1 MEAEIKNKI
10 STKNKIKL
18 NNGIEIPSIGYGTYQ
33 IRKKSEME
41 NSIKIAYD
49 NGYRLFDTAVMYGNE
64 NLIGNALV
72 KNKIPREEIFI
83 TTKILPSDMTYE
95 KTKNS
100 INESLKKLKL
110 KYLDMVLIHWPEVRI
125 KEDRIKVWKALE
137 ESVNEG
143 KVKCIGVSNF
153 LISHLKHIL
162 SICKIKPVINQIECN
177 PLYYDKETIDFCHME
192 NIIVE
197 AYCPLAEFNS
207 KLIKNKII
215 NDLSNKY
222 NKTVP
227 QIILKWI
234 MQKGIIPLPKS
245 VHKEYIIQ
253 NINLDDFE
261 ISNDDM
267 KLIDGLECGYKIDW
281 DPHRLE
287 DD

>member
-1 MEAEIKNKI
+1 MEVDNKNKI
-10 STKNKIKL
+10 STKNKLKL
-18 NNGIEIPSIGYGTYQ
+18 NNGMEIPCIGYGTYQ
-33 IRKKSEME
+33 IRKKSEIE

-64 NLIGNALV
+64 NLIGNALT
-72 KNKIPREEIFI
+72 KHKIPREEIFI

-95 KTKNS
+95 KSKKS
-100 INESLKKLKL
+100 IEESLKKLKL
-110 KYLDMVLIHWPEVRI
+110 KYIDMVLIHWPEVKK
-125 KEDRIKVWKALE
+125 KEDRINVWKAME

-153 LISHLKHIL
+153 LEGHLNHIL
-162 SICKIKPVINQIECN
+162 SNCKIKPVVNQIECN
-177 PLYYDKETIDFCHME
+177 PLYYDKETIDFCNSQ
-192 NIIVE
+192 NILIE
-197 AYCPLAEFNS
+197 AYCPLAEFDS

-215 NDLSNKY
+215 VDLSKKY

-281 DPHRLE
+281 DPHRVSV
-287 DD
+287 

>member
-1 MEAEIKNKI
+1 MEVDNKNKI
-10 STKNKIKL
+10 STKNKLKL
-18 NNGIEIPSIGYGTYQ
+18 NNGMEIPCIGYGTYQ
-33 IRKKSEME
+33 IRKKSEIE

-64 NLIGNALV
+64 NLIGNALT
-72 KNKIPREEIFI
+72 KHKIPREEIFI

-95 KTKNS
+95 KSKRS
-100 INESLKKLKL
+100 IEESLKKLKL
-110 KYLDMVLIHWPEVRI
+110 KYIDMVLIHWPEVKK
-125 KEDRIKVWKALE
+125 KEDRINVWKAME

-153 LISHLKHIL
+153 LEGHLNHIL
-162 SICKIKPVINQIECN
+162 SNCKIKPVINQIECN
-177 PLYYDKETIDFCHME
+177 PLYYDKETIDFCKSQ
-192 NIIVE
+192 NILIE
-197 AYCPLAEFNS
+197 AYCPLAEFDS

-215 NDLSNKY
+215 VDLSKKY

-261 ISNDDM
+261 INDDDM

-281 DPHRLE
+281 DPHRV
-287 DD
+287 D

>member
-1 MEAEIKNKI
+1 MEVDNKNKI
-10 STKNKIKL
+10 STKNKLKL
-18 NNGIEIPSIGYGTYQ
+18 NNGMEIPCIGYGTYQ
-33 IRKKSEME
+33 IRKKSEIE

-64 NLIGNALV
+64 NLIGNV
-72 KNKIPREEIFI
+72 FIKHKIPREDIFI

-95 KTKNS
+95 KSKRS
-100 INESLKKLKL
+100 IEESLKKLKL
-110 KYLDMVLIHWPEVRI
+110 KYIDMVLIHWPEVKK
-125 KEDRIKVWKALE
+125 KEDRINVWKAME

-153 LISHLKHIL
+153 LEGHLNHIL
-162 SICKIKPVINQIECN
+162 SNCKIKPVVNQIECN
-177 PLYYDKETIDFCHME
+177 PLYYDKETIDFCKSQ
-192 NIIVE
+192 NILIE
-197 AYCPLAEFNS
+197 AYCPLAEFDS

-215 NDLSNKY
+215 VDLSKKY

-261 ISNDDM
+261 INNDDM

-281 DPHRLE
+281 DPHRVSV
-287 DD
+287 

>member
-1 MEAEIKNKI
+1 MEGENNKKI
-10 STKNKIKL
+10 STKNKLKL
-18 NNGIEIPSIGYGTYQ
+18 NNGMEIPSIGYGTYQ
-33 IRKKSEME
+33 IRKKSEIE

-64 NLIGNALV
+64 NLLGNAFI
-72 KNKIPREEIFI
+72 KHKIPREEIFI

-95 KTKNS
+95 KSKKS
-100 INESLKKLKL
+100 IEESLKKLKL
-110 KYLDMVLIHWPEVRI
+110 KYIDMVLIHWPDVKK
-125 KEDRIKVWKALE
+125 KEDRINVWKAME

-153 LISHLKHIL
+153 LEGHLNHIL
-162 SICKIKPVINQIECN
+162 SNCKIKPVVNQIECN
-177 PLYYDKETIDFCHME
+177 PLYYDKQTIDFCKSQ
-192 NIIVE
+192 NILIE
-197 AYCPLAEFNS
+197 AYCPLAEFDS

-215 NDLSNKY
+215 VGLSNKY

-245 VHKEYIIQ
+245 VHKDYIIQ

-261 ISNDDM
+261 INNDDM

-281 DPHRLE
+281 DPHRV
-287 DD
+287 D

>member
-1 MEAEIKNKI
+1 MEGENKNKI
-10 STKNKIKL
+10 STKNKLKL
-18 NNGIEIPSIGYGTYQ
+18 NNGMEIPSIGYGTYQ
-33 IRKKSEME
+33 IRKKSEIE

-64 NLIGNALV
+64 NLLGNAFI
-72 KNKIPREEIFI
+72 KHKIPREEIFI

-95 KTKNS
+95 KSKKS
-100 INESLKKLKL
+100 IEESLKKLKL
-110 KYLDMVLIHWPEVRI
+110 KYIDMVLIHWPEVKK
-125 KEDRIKVWKALE
+125 KEDRINVWKAME

-153 LISHLKHIL
+153 LEGHLNHIL
-162 SICKIKPVINQIECN
+162 SNCKIKPVVNQIECN
-177 PLYYDKETIDFCHME
+177 PLYYDKQTIDFCKSQ
-192 NIIVE
+192 NILIE
-197 AYCPLAEFNS
+197 AYCPLAEFDS

-215 NDLSNKY
+215 VGLSNKY

-245 VHKEYIIQ
+245 VHKDYIIQ

-261 ISNDDM
+261 INNDDM

-281 DPHRLE
+281 DPHRVSV
-287 DD
+287 

>member
-1 MEAEIKNKI
+1 MEGENKNKI
-10 STKNKIKL
+10 STKNKLKL
-18 NNGIEIPSIGYGTYQ
+18 NNGMEIPSIGYGTYQ
-33 IRKKSEME
+33 IRKKSEIE

-64 NLIGNALV
+64 NLIGNAFI
-72 KNKIPREEIFI
+72 KHKIPREDIFI

-95 KTKNS
+95 KSKKS
-100 INESLKKLKL
+100 IEESLKKLKL
-110 KYLDMVLIHWPEVRI
+110 KYIDMVLIHWPEVKK
-125 KEDRIKVWKALE
+125 KEDRINVWKALE

-153 LISHLKHIL
+153 LEGHLNHIL
-162 SICKIKPVINQIECN
+162 SNCKIKPVVNQIECN
-177 PLYYDKETIDFCHME
+177 PLYYDKETIDFCKSQ
-192 NIIVE
+192 NILIE
-197 AYCPLAEFNS
+197 AYCPLAEFDS

-215 NDLSNKY
+215 VDLSKKY

-261 ISNDDM
+261 INNDDM

-281 DPHRLE
+281 DPHRVSV
-287 DD
+287 

>member
-1 MEAEIKNKI
+1 MEVDNKNKI
-10 STKNKIKL
+10 STKNKLKL
-18 NNGIEIPSIGYGTYQ
+18 NNGMEIPCIGYGTYQ
-33 IRKKSEME
+33 IRKKSEIE

-64 NLIGNALV
+64 NLLGNAFI
-72 KNKIPREEIFI
+72 KHKIPREEIFI

-95 KTKNS
+95 KSKKS
-100 INESLKKLKL
+100 IEESLKKLKL
-110 KYLDMVLIHWPEVRI
+110 KYIDMVLIHWPEVKK
-125 KEDRIKVWKALE
+125 KEDRINVWKAME

-153 LISHLKHIL
+153 LEDHLNHIL
-162 SICKIKPVINQIECN
+162 SNCKIKPVVNQIECN
-177 PLYYDKETIDFCHME
+177 PLYYDKQTIDFCKSQ
-192 NIIVE
+192 NILIE
-197 AYCPLAEFNS
+197 AYCPLAEFDS

-215 NDLSNKY
+215 VSLSNKY

-261 ISNDDM
+261 INNDDM

-281 DPHRLE
+281 DPHRVSV
-287 DD
+287 

>member
-1 MEAEIKNKI
+1 MEGENKNKI
-10 STKNKIKL
+10 STKNKLKL
-18 NNGIEIPSIGYGTYQ
+18 NNGMEIPSIGYGTYQ
-33 IRKKSEME
+33 IRKKSEIE

-64 NLIGNALV
+64 NLIGNAFI
-72 KNKIPREEIFI
+72 KHKIPREDIFI

-95 KTKNS
+95 KSKKS
-100 INESLKKLKL
+100 IEESLKKLKL
-110 KYLDMVLIHWPEVRI
+110 KYIDMVLIHWPDVKK
-125 KEDRIKVWKALE
+125 KEDRINVWKAME

-153 LISHLKHIL
+153 LEGHLNHIL
-162 SICKIKPVINQIECN
+162 SNCKIKPVVNQIECN
-177 PLYYDKETIDFCHME
+177 PLYYDKQTIDFCKSQ
-192 NIIVE
+192 NILIE
-197 AYCPLAEFNS
+197 AYCPLAEFDS

-215 NDLSNKY
+215 VGLSNKY

-245 VHKEYIIQ
+245 VHKDYIIQ

-261 ISNDDM
+261 INNDDM

-281 DPHRLE
+281 DPHRVSV
-287 DD
+287 

>member
-1 MEAEIKNKI
+1 MEVDNKNKI
-10 STKNKIKL
+10 STKNKLKL
-18 NNGIEIPSIGYGTYQ
+18 NNGMEIPCIGYGTYQ
-33 IRKKSEME
+33 IRKKSEIE

-64 NLIGNALV
+64 NLIGNV
-72 KNKIPREEIFI
+72 FIKHKIPREDIFI

-95 KTKNS
+95 KSKKS
-100 INESLKKLKL
+100 IEESLKKLKL
-110 KYLDMVLIHWPEVRI
+110 KYIDMVLIHWPEVKK
-125 KEDRIKVWKALE
+125 KEDRINVWKAME

-153 LISHLKHIL
+153 LEGHLNHIL
-162 SICKIKPVINQIECN
+162 SNCKIKPVVNQIECN
-177 PLYYDKETIDFCHME
+177 PLYYDKETIDFCKSQ
-192 NIIVE
+192 NILIE
-197 AYCPLAEFNS
+197 AYCPLAEFDS

-215 NDLSNKY
+215 VDLSKKY

-261 ISNDDM
+261 INNDDM

-281 DPHRLE
+281 DPHRVSV
-287 DD
+287 

>member
-1 MEAEIKNKI
+1 MEGENNKKI
-10 STKNKIKL
+10 STKNKLKL
-18 NNGIEIPSIGYGTYQ
+18 NNGMEIPSIGYGTYQ
-33 IRKKSEME
+33 IRKKSEIE

-64 NLIGNALV
+64 NLIGNALT
-72 KNKIPREEIFI
+72 KHKIPREEIFI

-95 KTKNS
+95 KSKRS
-100 INESLKKLKL
+100 IEESLKKLKL
-110 KYLDMVLIHWPEVRI
+110 KYIDMVLIHWPEVKK
-125 KEDRIKVWKALE
+125 KEDRINVWKAME

-153 LISHLKHIL
+153 LEGHLNHIL
-162 SICKIKPVINQIECN
+162 SNCKIKPVINQIECN
-177 PLYYDKETIDFCHME
+177 PLYYDKETIDFCKSQ
-192 NIIVE
+192 NILIE
-197 AYCPLAEFNS
+197 AYCPLAEFDS

-215 NDLSNKY
+215 VDLSKKY

-261 ISNDDM
+261 INDDDM

-281 DPHRLE
+281 DPHRV
-287 DD
+287 D

>member
-1 MEAEIKNKI
+1 MEGENNKKI
-10 STKNKIKL
+10 STKNKLKL
-18 NNGIEIPSIGYGTYQ
+18 NNGMEIPSIGYGTYQ
-33 IRKKSEME
+33 IRKKSEIE

-64 NLIGNALV
+64 NLIGNALT
-72 KNKIPREEIFI
+72 KHKIPREEIFI

-95 KTKNS
+95 KSKKS
-100 INESLKKLKL
+100 IEESLKKLKL
-110 KYLDMVLIHWPEVRI
+110 KYIDMVLIHWPDVKK
-125 KEDRIKVWKALE
+125 KEDRINVWKAME

-153 LISHLKHIL
+153 LEGHLNHIL
-162 SICKIKPVINQIECN
+162 SNCKIKPVVNQIECN
-177 PLYYDKETIDFCHME
+177 PLYYDKQTIDFCKSQ
-192 NIIVE
+192 NILIE
-197 AYCPLAEFNS
+197 AYCPLAEFDS

-215 NDLSNKY
+215 VGLSNKY

-245 VHKEYIIQ
+245 VHKDYIIQ

-261 ISNDDM
+261 INNDDM

-281 DPHRLE
+281 DPHRVSV
-287 DD
+287 

>member
-1 MEAEIKNKI
+1 MEVDNKNKI
-10 STKNKIKL
+10 STKNKLKL
-18 NNGIEIPSIGYGTYQ
+18 NNGMEIPCIGYGTYQ
-33 IRKKSEME
+33 IRKKSEIE

-64 NLIGNALV
+64 NLIGNALT
-72 KNKIPREEIFI
+72 KHKIPREEIFI

-95 KTKNS
+95 KSKRS
-100 INESLKKLKL
+100 IEESLKKLKL
-110 KYLDMVLIHWPEVRI
+110 KYIDMVLIHWPEVKK
-125 KEDRIKVWKALE
+125 KEDRINVWKAME

-153 LISHLKHIL
+153 LEGHLNHIL
-162 SICKIKPVINQIECN
+162 SNCKIKPVVNQIECN
-177 PLYYDKETIDFCHME
+177 PLYYDKETIDFCKSQ
-192 NIIVE
+192 NILIE
-197 AYCPLAEFNS
+197 AYCPLAEFDS

-215 NDLSNKY
+215 VDLSKKY

-261 ISNDDM
+261 INNDDM

-281 DPHRLE
+281 DPHRVSV
-287 DD
+287 

>member
-1 MEAEIKNKI
+1 MEGENKNKI
-10 STKNKIKL
+10 STKNKLKL
-18 NNGIEIPSIGYGTYQ
+18 NNGMEIPSIGYGTYQ
-33 IRKKSEME
+33 IRKKSEIE

-64 NLIGNALV
+64 NLIGNAFI
-72 KNKIPREEIFI
+72 KHKIPREDIFI

-95 KTKNS
+95 KSKKS
-100 INESLKKLKL
+100 IEESLKKLKL
-110 KYLDMVLIHWPEVRI
+110 KYIDMVLIHWPEVKK
-125 KEDRIKVWKALE
+125 KEDRINVWKAME

-153 LISHLKHIL
+153 LEGHLNHIL
-162 SICKIKPVINQIECN
+162 SNCKIKPVVNQIECN
-177 PLYYDKETIDFCHME
+177 PLYYDKETIDFCKSQ
-192 NIIVE
+192 NILIE
-197 AYCPLAEFNS
+197 AYCPLAEFDS

-215 NDLSNKY
+215 VDLSKKY

-261 ISNDDM
+261 INNDDM

-281 DPHRLE
+281 DPHRVSV
-287 DD
+287 

>member
-1 MEAEIKNKI
+1 MEGENNKKI
-10 STKNKIKL
+10 STKNKLKL
-18 NNGIEIPSIGYGTYQ
+18 NNGMEIPSIGYGTYQ
-33 IRKKSEME
+33 IRKKSEIE

-64 NLIGNALV
+64 NLLGNAFI
-72 KNKIPREEIFI
+72 KHKIPREEIFI

-95 KTKNS
+95 KSKKS
-100 INESLKKLKL
+100 IEESLKKLKL
-110 KYLDMVLIHWPEVRI
+110 KYIDMVLIHWPDVKK
-125 KEDRIKVWKALE
+125 KEDRINVWKAME

-153 LISHLKHIL
+153 LEGHLNHIL
-162 SICKIKPVINQIECN
+162 SNCKIKPVVNQIECN
-177 PLYYDKETIDFCHME
+177 PLYYDKQTIDFCKSQ
-192 NIIVE
+192 NILIE
-197 AYCPLAEFNS
+197 AYCPLAEFDS

-215 NDLSNKY
+215 VGLSNKY

-245 VHKEYIIQ
+245 VHKDYIIQ

-261 ISNDDM
+261 INNDDM

-281 DPHRLE
+281 DPHRVSV
-287 DD
+287 

>member
-1 MEAEIKNKI
+1 MEGENNKKI
-10 STKNKIKL
+10 STKNKLKL
-18 NNGIEIPSIGYGTYQ
+18 NNGMEIPSIGYGTYQ
-33 IRKKSEME
+33 IRKKSEIE

-64 NLIGNALV
+64 NLIGNALT
-72 KNKIPREEIFI
+72 KHKIPREEIFI

-95 KTKNS
+95 KSKKS
-100 INESLKKLKL
+100 IEESLKKLKL
-110 KYLDMVLIHWPEVRI
+110 KYIDMVLIHWPEVKK
-125 KEDRIKVWKALE
+125 KEDRINVWKAME

-153 LISHLKHIL
+153 LEGHLNHIL
-162 SICKIKPVINQIECN
+162 SNCKIKPVVNQIECN
-177 PLYYDKETIDFCHME
+177 PLYYDKETIDFCKSQ
-192 NIIVE
+192 NILIE
-197 AYCPLAEFNS
+197 AYCPLAEFDS

-215 NDLSNKY
+215 VDLSKKY

-261 ISNDDM
+261 INNDDM

-281 DPHRLE
+281 DPHRVSV
-287 DD
+287 

>member
-1 MEAEIKNKI
+1 MEGENNKKI
-10 STKNKIKL
+10 STKNKLKL
-18 NNGIEIPSIGYGTYQ
+18 NNGMEIPSIGYGTYQ
-33 IRKKSEME
+33 IRKKSEIE

-64 NLIGNALV
+64 NLLGNAFT
-72 KNKIPREEIFI
+72 KHKIPREEIFI

-95 KTKNS
+95 KSKKS
-100 INESLKKLKL
+100 IEESLKKLKL
-110 KYLDMVLIHWPEVRI
+110 KYIDMVLIHWPDVKK
-125 KEDRIKVWKALE
+125 KEDRINVWKAME

-153 LISHLKHIL
+153 LEGHLNHIL
-162 SICKIKPVINQIECN
+162 SNCKIKPVVNQIECN
-177 PLYYDKETIDFCHME
+177 PLYYDKQTIDFCKSQ
-192 NIIVE
+192 NILIE
-197 AYCPLAEFNS
+197 AYCPLAEFDS

-215 NDLSNKY
+215 VGLSNKY

-245 VHKEYIIQ
+245 VHKDYIIQ

-261 ISNDDM
+261 INNDDM

-281 DPHRLE
+281 DPHRVSV
-287 DD
+287 

>member
-1 MEAEIKNKI
+1 MEVDNKNKI
-10 STKNKIKL
+10 STKNKLKL
-18 NNGIEIPSIGYGTYQ
+18 NNGMEIPCIGYGTYQ
-33 IRKKSEME
+33 IRKKSEIE

-64 NLIGNALV
+64 NLIGNALT
-72 KNKIPREEIFI
+72 KHKIPREEIFI

-95 KTKNS
+95 KSKRS
-100 INESLKKLKL
+100 IEESLKKLKL
-110 KYLDMVLIHWPEVRI
+110 KYIDMVLIHWPEVKK
-125 KEDRIKVWKALE
+125 KEDRINVWKAME

-153 LISHLKHIL
+153 LKRHLNHIL
-162 SICKIKPVINQIECN
+162 SNCKIKPVINQIECN
-177 PLYYDKETIDFCHME
+177 PLYYDKETIDFCKSQ
-192 NIIVE
+192 NILIE
-197 AYCPLAEFNS
+197 AYCPLAEFDS

-215 NDLSNKY
+215 VDLSKKY

-261 ISNDDM
+261 INNDDM

-281 DPHRLE
+281 DPHRI
-287 DD
+287 D

>member
-1 MEAEIKNKI
+1 MEVDNKNKI
-10 STKNKIKL
+10 STKNKLKL
-18 NNGIEIPSIGYGTYQ
+18 NNGMEIPCIGYGTYQ
-33 IRKKSEME
+33 IRKKSEIE

-64 NLIGNALV
+64 NLIGNALT
-72 KNKIPREEIFI
+72 KHKIPREEIFI

-95 KTKNS
+95 KSKRS
-100 INESLKKLKL
+100 IEESLKKLKL
-110 KYLDMVLIHWPEVRI
+110 KYIDMVLIHWPDVKK
-125 KEDRIKVWKALE
+125 KEDRINVWKAME

-153 LISHLKHIL
+153 LEGHLNHIL
-162 SICKIKPVINQIECN
+162 SNCKIKPVINQIECN
-177 PLYYDKETIDFCHME
+177 PLYYDKETIDFCKSQ
-192 NIIVE
+192 NILIE
-197 AYCPLAEFNS
+197 AYCPLAEFDS

-215 NDLSNKY
+215 VGLSNKY

-261 ISNDDM
+261 INDDDM

-281 DPHRLE
+281 DPHRV
-287 DD
+287 D

>member
-1 MEAEIKNKI
+1 MEGENNKKI
-10 STKNKIKL
+10 STKNKLKL
-18 NNGIEIPSIGYGTYQ
+18 NNGMEIPSIGYGTYQ
-33 IRKKSEME
+33 IRKKSEIE

-64 NLIGNALV
+64 NLLGNAFI
-72 KNKIPREEIFI
+72 KHKIPREEIFI

-95 KTKNS
+95 KSKRS
-100 INESLKKLKL
+100 IEESLKKLKL
-110 KYLDMVLIHWPEVRI
+110 KYIDMVLIHWPEVKK
-125 KEDRIKVWKALE
+125 KEDRINVWKAME

-153 LISHLKHIL
+153 LEGHLNHIL
-162 SICKIKPVINQIECN
+162 SNCKIKPVVNQIECN
-177 PLYYDKETIDFCHME
+177 PLYYDKQTIDFCKSQ
-192 NIIVE
+192 NILIE
-197 AYCPLAEFNS
+197 AYCPLAEFDS

-215 NDLSNKY
+215 VGLSNKY

-245 VHKEYIIQ
+245 IHKEYIIQ

>member
-1 MEAEIKNKI
+1 MEGENKNKI
-10 STKNKIKL
+10 STKNKLKL
-18 NNGIEIPSIGYGTYQ
+18 NNGMEIPSIGYGTYQ
-33 IRKKSEME
+33 IRKKSEIE

-64 NLIGNALV
+64 NLLGNAFI
-72 KNKIPREEIFI
+72 KHKIPREEIFI

-95 KTKNS
+95 KSKKS
-100 INESLKKLKL
+100 IEESLKKLKL
-110 KYLDMVLIHWPEVRI
+110 KYIDMVLIHWPEVKK
-125 KEDRIKVWKALE
+125 KEDRINVWKAME

-153 LISHLKHIL
+153 LEGHLNHIL
-162 SICKIKPVINQIECN
+162 SNCKIKPVVNQIECN
-177 PLYYDKETIDFCHME
+177 PLYYDKQTIDFCKSQ
-192 NIIVE
+192 NILIE
-197 AYCPLAEFNS
+197 AYCPLAEFDS

-215 NDLSNKY
+215 VDLSNKY

-245 VHKEYIIQ
+245 VHKDYIIQ

-261 ISNDDM
+261 INNDDM

-281 DPHRLE
+281 DPHRVSV
-287 DD
+287 

>member
-1 MEAEIKNKI
+1 MEGENNKKI
-10 STKNKIKL
+10 STKNKLKL
-18 NNGIEIPSIGYGTYQ
+18 NNGMEIPSIGYGTYQ
-33 IRKKSEME
+33 IRKKSEIE

-64 NLIGNALV
+64 NLLGNAFI
-72 KNKIPREEIFI
+72 KHKIPREEIFI

-95 KTKNS
+95 KSKKS
-100 INESLKKLKL
+100 IEESLKKLKL
-110 KYLDMVLIHWPEVRI
+110 KYIDMVLIHWPEVKK
-125 KEDRIKVWKALE
+125 KEDRINVWKAME

-153 LISHLKHIL
+153 LEGHLNHIL
-162 SICKIKPVINQIECN
+162 SNCKIKPVVNQIECN
-177 PLYYDKETIDFCHME
+177 PLYYDKQTIDFCKSQ
-192 NIIVE
+192 NILIE
-197 AYCPLAEFNS
+197 AYCPLAEFDS

-215 NDLSNKY
+215 VGLSNKY

-261 ISNDDM
+261 INNDDM

-281 DPHRLE
+281 DPHRVSV
-287 DD
+287 

>member
-1 MEAEIKNKI
+1 MERENNKKI
-10 STKNKIKL
+10 STKNKLKL
-18 NNGIEIPSIGYGTYQ
+18 NNGMEIPSIGYGTYQ
-33 IRKKSEME
+33 IRKKSEIE

-64 NLIGNALV
+64 NLLGNAFI
-72 KNKIPREEIFI
+72 KHKIPREEIFI

-95 KTKNS
+95 KSKKS
-100 INESLKKLKL
+100 IEESLKKLKL
-110 KYLDMVLIHWPEVRI
+110 KYIDMVLIHWPDVKK
-125 KEDRIKVWKALE
+125 KEDRINVWKAME

-153 LISHLKHIL
+153 LEGHLNHIL
-162 SICKIKPVINQIECN
+162 SNCKIKPVINQIECN
-177 PLYYDKETIDFCHME
+177 PLYYDKETIDFCKSQ
-192 NIIVE
+192 NILIE
-197 AYCPLAEFNS
+197 AYCPLAEFDS

-215 NDLSNKY
+215 VDLSKKY

-261 ISNDDM
+261 INDDDM

-281 DPHRLE
+281 DTHRV
-287 DD
+287 D

>member
-1 MEAEIKNKI
+1 MEVDNKNKI
-10 STKNKIKL
+10 STKNKLKL
-18 NNGIEIPSIGYGTYQ
+18 NNGMEIPCIGYGTYQ
-33 IRKKSEME
+33 IRKKSEIE

-64 NLIGNALV
+64 NLLGNAFI
-72 KNKIPREEIFI
+72 KHKIPREEIFI

-95 KTKNS
+95 KSKRS
-100 INESLKKLKL
+100 IEESLKKLKL
-110 KYLDMVLIHWPEVRI
+110 KYIDMVLIHWPEVKK
-125 KEDRIKVWKALE
+125 KEDRINVWKAME

-153 LISHLKHIL
+153 LEGHLNHIL
-162 SICKIKPVINQIECN
+162 SNCKIKPVVNQIECN
-177 PLYYDKETIDFCHME
+177 PLYYDKETIDFCKSQ
-192 NIIVE
+192 NILIE
-197 AYCPLAEFNS
+197 AYCPLAEFDS

-215 NDLSNKY
+215 VDLSKKY

-261 ISNDDM
+261 INDDDM

-281 DPHRLE
+281 DPHRV
-287 DD
+287 D